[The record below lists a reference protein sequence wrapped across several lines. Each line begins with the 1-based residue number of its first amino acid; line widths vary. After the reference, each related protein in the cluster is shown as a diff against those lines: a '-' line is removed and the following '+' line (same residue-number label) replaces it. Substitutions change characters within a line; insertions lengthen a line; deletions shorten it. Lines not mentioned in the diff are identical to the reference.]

1 MSQSEKKK
9 NLVQLIRFIL
19 VGVSNTL
26 VDLII
31 CRLLQALFG
40 TFAASIVW
48 VYYFPKVVGY
58 ACGILNSYVL
68 NSNWTFR
75 EEKRHD
81 RREVITFLAVNLF
94 TLGLSLL
101 LMFLFRDIFAM
112 DLWWQELV
120 GTEGLLGNVFTG
132 SFFCTVLSTGI
143 TLLVN
148 FLGNKLLVFTGKRN
162 KQ

>member
-9 NLVQLIRFIL
+9 NFVQLIQFVL

-26 VDLII
+26 VDLIV

-40 TFAASIVW
+40 IFAASAVW

-101 LMFLFRDIFAM
+101 LMFLLKDVFAT
-112 DLWWQELV
+112 DLWWQGLV
-120 GTEGLLGNVFTG
+120 GTEGLLGKVITG

-162 KQ
+162 K

>member
-9 NLVQLIRFIL
+9 NFVQLIQFVL

-26 VDLII
+26 VDLIV

-40 TFAASIVW
+40 TFAASAVW

-81 RREVITFLAVNLF
+81 RREMITFLAVNLF

-101 LMFLFRDIFAM
+101 LMFLLKDVFAT
-112 DLWWQELV
+112 DLWWQGLV
-120 GTEGLLGNVFTG
+120 GTEGLLGKVITG

-162 KQ
+162 Q

>member
-9 NLVQLIRFIL
+9 NFVQLIQFVL

-26 VDLII
+26 VDLIV

-40 TFAASIVW
+40 TFAVSAVW

-101 LMFLFRDIFAM
+101 LMFLLKDVFAT
-112 DLWWQELV
+112 DLWWQGLV
-120 GTEGLLGNVFTG
+120 GTEGLLGKVITG

-162 KQ
+162 K